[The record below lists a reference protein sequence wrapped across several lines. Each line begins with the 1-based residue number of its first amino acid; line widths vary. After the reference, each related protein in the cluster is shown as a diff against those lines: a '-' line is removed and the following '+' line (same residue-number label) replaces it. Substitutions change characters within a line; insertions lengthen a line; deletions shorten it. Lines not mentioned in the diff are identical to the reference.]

1 MSDLRKQR
9 EETHRAAQ
17 EARNNGIY
25 SEKKKTIVEK
35 LDLYEIYVKDASG
48 SGISKQLEIK
58 GTRAEQVEARR
69 SIRAKLNLSADRI
82 ILYRNGQFYKCG
94 IDKTTA

>member
-1 MSDLRKQR
+1 MTDLRQLR

-17 EARNNGIY
+17 EARSNGTY
-25 SEKKKTIVEK
+25 PEKKKTIVEK

-48 SGISKQLEIK
+48 SGISKQMEIR
-58 GTRAEQVEARR
+58 GTRAQQVEARR
-69 SIRAKLNLSADRI
+69 SIRAKLNLSADRV